1 VDWGKYSGWIE
12 YIQKGM
18 YNINEIFFQYSELT
32 RLQMWVSIDDWHENP
47 DIIHTK
53 FT

>member
-1 VDWGKYSGWIE
+1 MLLPSYTDCVA
-12 YIQKGM
+12 
-18 YNINEIFFQYSELT
+18 
-32 RLQMWVSIDDWHENP
+32 QMWVSIDDWHENP

>member
-1 VDWGKYSGWIE
+1 MRRGGL
-12 YIQKGM
+12 
-18 YNINEIFFQYSELT
+18 LT
-32 RLQMWVSIDDWHENP
+32 CSDMQMWVSMDDWHENP

>member
-1 VDWGKYSGWIE
+1 MITPVVPFHFLILRRKKKE
-12 YIQKGM
+12 K
-18 YNINEIFFQYSELT
+18 LT
-32 RLQMWVSIDDWHENP
+32 NFSWQMWVSIDDWHENP

>member
-1 VDWGKYSGWIE
+1 MGGSKADH
-12 YIQKGM
+12 
-18 YNINEIFFQYSELT
+18 LP
-32 RLQMWVSIDDWHENP
+32 QMWVSIDDWHENP